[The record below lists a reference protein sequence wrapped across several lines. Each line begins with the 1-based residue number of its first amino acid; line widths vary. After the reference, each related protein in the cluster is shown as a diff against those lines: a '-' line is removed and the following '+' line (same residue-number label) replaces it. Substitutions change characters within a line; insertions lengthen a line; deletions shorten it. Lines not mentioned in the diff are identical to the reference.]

1 MAHKTKNEND
11 ICGGLERGP
20 GERGTVAKST
30 TVGRYAG
37 PGGTIDVGYSA
48 SDAITLV
55 NLGEANPDMMERV
68 RFERDGYKLYGGA
81 GPQENVP
88 GNVSPREGAGPDRSY
103 RNPKGR

>member
-11 ICGGLERGP
+11 ICGRLERGP

-37 PGGTIDVGYSA
+37 PGGTITNSYGD

-55 NLGEANPDMMERV
+55 NLGEENRDMMQRV
-68 RFERDGYKLYGGA
+68 RFEVDGYKLYGGA
-81 GPQENVP
+81 SAQENVP
-88 GNVSPREGAGPDRSY
+88 GNVSPRPGAGPDRSY
-103 RNPKGR
+103 RNPRGR